1 MTDHLQDQVTKSLKL
16 VGRVL
21 GDKFRL
27 TACIGIGGSGAVYK
41 ADQIALGRTV
51 AVKLLNEE
59 LSADA
64 RMIRRFH
71 DEATSASR
79 LNHPNC
85 VSIID
90 YGQASDG
97 LLYLAMEYVKGPT
110 LTQLLVNENPLP
122 VDRVIDIIMQSLA
135 GIEEAHLAGVVHAD
149 LKADNIIL
157 DQRRAGLDVVKIVD
171 FGIARL
177 VTGVR
182 DPEDRSISG
191 TPEYM
196 APEVISGAVPSF
208 ASDIYA
214 VGIIMYELLAYKT
227 PFFAGSTTEILAN
240 HLKAMIP
247 SLTSRREQVPKE
259 LDAIVAKALAKH
271 PSERFASA
279 ADMRQALSLLAMRSP
294 RTMTRSDKCLACGSA
309 SSASFKFCPE
319 CGTPRARITAPIEVP
334 AMPPPDVLPL
344 RFIGREAEL
353 AKLLVHMRSMA
364 PGGSRSASSSAPPDG
379 ARNIGLLVTGLEG
392 AGRSALVR
400 HAYDQVG
407 QETRVIYQIG
417 PDPSGLAAP
426 FYPIR
431 SLLAAVLQLP
441 PVSSEIELR
450 DAVLSIGLNERDIP
464 GIAQLFGHPTTL
476 LELEPPVRRR
486 EMVWSTLRA
495 LERAAMMGAVTVVC
509 EDIDRFDHPSLEILR
524 RATEIT
530 ELSLPPIVMTT
541 TTAFSA
547 QWPAAVP
554 RLEVGALEASDLQ
567 RIVDSLEQAGLRG
580 LPPVQ
585 TLFQTTRAYPG
596 HIEHVVRYLLE
607 GGKAEDTTTSLPD
620 LVAARLSLQKQST
633 RDVLQAAAVLGV
645 EPQLDLL
652 RSMLPSE
659 TLEAAMAD
667 AERAGLLGHDPSG
680 ELTFTSRLVRDIVY
694 DATPADVRRS
704 LHAAAAT
711 AVEALSPDIAL
722 LGHHHDLAGH
732 AKESMVLLRRAGD
745 HAAEQLDEV
754 GAGEFYHRALVA
766 VRQAVQSGDD
776 DGTAEGQ
783 FVALSVRLA
792 DVLRTR
798 GESSLARGVLAEARD
813 WSGSPMLVAMIDRA
827 SASIA
832 LSEGDADG
840 AIAALRRGVGRAIS
854 TGDMN
859 LVCELYLDLATALMR
874 AGDADTALHELVEC
888 IDLATLGEGFTA
900 IDGPEPFWRILR
912 QQAQMVDNSGDAY
925 KALRLAEAA
934 LFHAQRVRSR
944 LGAARVQQLLAQL
957 CDKAGL
963 GGKAERYRLAAINE
977 MRSLGDRR
985 ATAELL
991 LNDTPAKSAVIVNR
1005 MEDAMQLTKEIGW
1018 AEGHERAKRKSNP
1031 PNIKS

>member
-1 MTDHLQDQVTKSLKL
+1 MQEQVAKSLKL

-64 RMIRRFH
+64 KMIRRFR

-90 YGQASDG
+90 YGQSTDG

-110 LTQLLVNENPLP
+110 LTQLLVNENPLA
-122 VDRVIDIIMQSLA
+122 VDRVIDIVVQALA

-157 DQRRAGLDVVKIVD
+157 DQRRAGVDVVKIVD

-182 DPEDRSISG
+182 DPDDRSISG

-196 APEVISGAVPSF
+196 APEVISGAPPSF

-214 VGIIMYELLAYKT
+214 VGIILYELLAYKT

-240 HLKAMIP
+240 HLKAMVP
-247 SLTSRREQVPKE
+247 SLQSRREQVSKE

-271 PSERFASA
+271 PQDRFATAGEMRTALA
-279 ADMRQALSLLAMRSP
+279 ALNVKRS
-294 RTMTRSDKCLACGSA
+294 RTFTQSDKCPSCGKSM
-309 SSASFKFCPE
+309 SASFKFCPE
-319 CGTPRARITAPIEVP
+319 CGSPRRRITQPVAVAVP
-334 AMPPPDVLPL
+334 LPDVLPL
-344 RFIGREAEL
+344 PFIGRVDEL
-353 AKLLVHMRSMA
+353 QKLITHMKRPAGKDVGM
-364 PGGSRSASSSAPPDG
+364 
-379 ARNIGLLVTGLEG
+379 LVTGYEG
-392 AGRSALVR
+392 AGRSALLR
-400 HAYDQVG
+400 HAYKHINE
-407 QETRVIYQIG
+407 ETTVIYLIG

-441 PVSSEIELR
+441 PVSSEVELR
-450 DAVLSIGLNERDIP
+450 EAVLSIGLNERDIP

-495 LERAAMMGAVTVVC
+495 LERIAMMNPVSIVC
-509 EDIDRFDHPSLEILR
+509 EDVDRFDHPSLEILR
-524 RATEIT
+524 RATEVT
-530 ELSLPPIVMTT
+530 ELALPPMVMTT
-541 TTAFSA
+541 TTAFGA
-547 QWPAAVP
+547 QWPLSVP
-554 RLEVGALEASDLQ
+554 RLEIGALEATDLQ
-567 RIVDSLEQAGLRG
+567 RIVDTLEKANVKG

-585 TLFQTTRAYPG
+585 TLFQTTRAFPG

-620 LVAARLSLQKQST
+620 LVAARLSLQKKET
-633 RDVLQAAAVLGV
+633 RDVLQAAAVLGI

-652 RSMLPSE
+652 RTMLPGDGLE
-659 TLEAAMAD
+659 TAMAD
-667 AERAGLLGHDPSG
+667 AERAGLLGCFAPSG

-711 AVEALSPDIAL
+711 ACEALSPDVAL

-732 AKESMVLLRRAGD
+732 AKDAMMMLRRAGD
-745 HAAEQLDEV
+745 HAAEQLDDV
-754 GAGEFYHRALVA
+754 GAGQFYHRALVA

-827 SASIA
+827 SAAIA
-832 LSEGDADG
+832 LSEGDIDG

-874 AGDADTALHELVEC
+874 AGDTTTALNELVEC

-912 QQAQMVDNSGDAY
+912 QQAQMVDNAGDSY

-957 CDKAGL
+957 CEKAGL
-963 GGKAERYRLAAINE
+963 GGKAERYRQAAINE

-991 LNDTPAKSAVIVNR
+991 LTDNPSKGAVVVNSR
-1005 MEDAMQLTKEIGW
+1005 IQDAIALTKEIGW
-1018 AEGHERAKRKSNP
+1018 TEGHERAKRKSNP
-1031 PNIKS
+1031 PPNIKS

>member
-1 MTDHLQDQVTKSLKL
+1 MTDHMQEQVAKSLKL

-51 AVKLLNEE
+51 AVKILNEE
-59 LSADA
+59 LSADT
-64 RMIRRFH
+64 RMIRRFR
-71 DEATSASR
+71 DEATAASR

-97 LLYLAMEYVKGPT
+97 LLYLAMEFVKGPT
-110 LTQLLVNENPLP
+110 LTQLLMNENPLD
-122 VDRVIDIIMQSLA
+122 VERVIDIVMQSLA

-157 DQRRAGLDVVKIVD
+157 DQRRAGVDVVKIVD

-182 DPEDRSISG
+182 DVEDRSISG

-196 APEVISGAVPSF
+196 APEVISGAPPSF

-227 PFFAGSTTEILAN
+227 PFFAGTTTEILAN
-240 HLKAMIP
+240 HLRALIP

-259 LDAIVAKALAKH
+259 LDAIVSKSLAKH
-271 PSERFASA
+271 PTDRFASA
-279 ADMRQALSLLAMRSP
+279 AEMREALGQLQLKRRAP
-294 RTMTRSDKCLACGSA
+294 ARTDTCQMCGA
-309 SSASFKFCPE
+309 QCTPSFKFCPE
-319 CGTPRARITAPIEVP
+319 CGTPRKVVSKTFELPVT
-334 AMPPPDVLPL
+334 PPPEVLPL
-344 RFIGREAEL
+344 PFIGRDKEL
-353 AKLLVHMRSMA
+353 ERLLAHMRST
-364 PGGSRSASSSAPPDG
+364 PTHGKDV
-379 ARNIGLLVTGLEG
+379 GLLVMGFEG
-392 AGRSALVR
+392 SGRSALLR
-400 HAYDQVG
+400 HAYEQIRQG
-407 QETRVIYQIG
+407 ERVIYQMV

-441 PVSSEIELR
+441 PVSSEGELR
-450 DAVLSIGLNERDIP
+450 DAVLALGLNERDVP

-495 LERAAMMGAVTVVC
+495 LERAGLQEPIAIVC

-524 RATEIT
+524 RATEVT
-530 ELSLPPIVMTT
+530 ELVLPPFVMTS
-541 TTAFSA
+541 TTAFGS
-547 QWPAAVP
+547 QWPTSIP
-554 RLEVGALEASDLQ
+554 RLEIGALETEDLT
-567 RIVDSLEQAGLRG
+567 RIVETLEKAGVKI
-580 LPPVQ
+580 PKPQ
-585 TLFQTTRAYPG
+585 QLFESTRAYPG

-607 GGKAEDTTTSLPD
+607 GGRPEDTNISLPD
-620 LVAARLSLQKQST
+620 LVAARLSMLKQST
-633 RDVLQAAAVLGV
+633 RDMLQAAAVLGV
-645 EPQLDLL
+645 EPQLDIL
-652 RSMLPSE
+652 RSMLPAEALE
-659 TLEAAMAD
+659 TAMAD
-667 AERAGLLGHDPSG
+667 AERSGLLGSDLG

-704 LHAAAAT
+704 LHAAAAA
-711 AVEALSPDIAL
+711 AVEQLSPDPAL
-722 LGHHHDLAGH
+722 LGHHHDLAAH
-732 AKESMVLLRRAGD
+732 AKDAIPLLRRAGD
-745 HAAEQLDEV
+745 HAAEQLDDV
-754 GAGEFYHRALVA
+754 GAGQFYYRALVA
-766 VRQAVQSGDD
+766 VRQAVQSGED
-776 DGTAEGQ
+776 DGTQSIEGM
-783 FVALSVRLA
+783 FVQLSVRLA

-798 GESSLARGVLAEARD
+798 GETALARGVLAEARD
-813 WSGSPMLVAMIDRA
+813 WSGVPMLVSLIDRA

-832 LSEGDADG
+832 LSEGDVDG
-840 AIAALRRGVGRAIS
+840 AIASLRRGVGRAIA

-859 LVCELYLDLATALMR
+859 LVCELYLDLATALLR
-874 AGDADTALHELVEC
+874 AGDPDTALHELVEC

-912 QQAQMVDNSGDAY
+912 AQAQMVDNTGDAY

-957 CDKAGL
+957 CEKAGL
-963 GGKAERYRLAAINE
+963 GGKAERYRQAAINE
-977 MRSLGDRR
+977 MRNLGDRR

-991 LNDTPAKSAVIVNR
+991 LNETPRSARVVTAR
-1005 MEDAMQLTKEIGW
+1005 MNDAIQLTKEIGW
-1018 AEGHERAKRKSNP
+1018 TEGHERAKRNSNP
-1031 PNIKS
+1031 PSNVKSEDG